1 MVSLDFLINDQYNAL
16 WAMNERAQER
26 CRRVTCT
33 CHVGWKLPL
42 EIPQSSTLK
51 LESPYSIQD
60 PKKRWSVQ
68 WRTCTDT
75 PIALSKPHTYH
86 IGLCSRSK
94 FEHNQFS
101 RSQYIEVGCARA
113 HVHSDTLWACRSH
126 ITNWSLPT
134 CQISAQSVQPFPRY
148 ISGVRGVH
156 VRTCNSYTPT
166 DVWKPHN

>member
-1 MVSLDFLINDQYNAL
+1 MQPVNYTIQFHELTLPFLRAAAFRPCWRRTPAAVTRRRQVKSSPYSLSYGYWLVRPMYVHWGVQVIYYQYNAL

-51 LESPYSIQD
+51 LESPYSSQD

-75 PIALSKPHTYH
+75 PIAFSKPH
-86 IGLCSRSK
+86 IISIS
-94 FEHNQFS
+94 
-101 RSQYIEVGCARA
+101 A
-113 HVHSDTLWACRSH
+113 HVANLST
-126 ITNWSLPT
+126 
-134 CQISAQSVQPFPRY
+134 ISSAVPK
-148 ISGVRGVH
+148 I
-156 VRTCNSYTPT
+156 
-166 DVWKPHN
+166 